1 MFGSGV
7 ESSYMVCPVIRA
19 RSHYTYGV
27 VMYTEDAPIK
37 MSSVLKS
44 KIDEFNSAF
53 KLGIDLGTKNGGVAL
68 VKDNKI
74 IFARTFLDYHKTDLS
89 KRRAHRRNRR
99 SRRAKEK
106 RLARLRSWILRHK
119 VNGKQ
124 LSDPYKYKVNEH
136 DIPIYR
142 KGEKP
147 SQIKGEIN
155 WINVLKS
162 GKNVSSEAF
171 VKALITI
178 FTKRGQS
185 YDKYEIMG
193 LNDKEFL
200 KFIQERTTVS
210 QEEYNELLDEL
221 NSRHDNGSYSDIIYE
236 QTQDHISKITENP
249 GEKINEK
256 SRDTREKEL
265 EEVIKVFCSRN
276 GIEKE
281 GNTWVPELKHI
292 LNKRVRQ
299 ARFKN
304 RILIR
309 CNICDKPTP
318 SKRNLQ
324 VRELNYLDAVRNFL
338 KAGRID
344 ESFSLIDYYKDL
356 YKSAKPIRDKILSNG
371 ELNEN
376 EKLDKKKIIH
386 KILPNTYRSKNQFIL
401 SKQKNMK
408 IQIVD
413 LLFNKL
419 YGRSRYCKDHLKA
432 RAEGK
437 DIEKGRHGSIG
448 KRHDRNVTLMN
459 HDKRVLNL
467 IEQLLF
473 KEDKELAEK
482 LNKLGIKYISIEAPE
497 PKTKRAKKGNIIKR
511 DSRKLKEK
519 LFDANHGVCIYTGEI
534 LDKAK
539 INEYQVDHI
548 FPKSRDGP
556 SIQDN
561 CVITTNI
568 TNKSKGNLTPW
579 EWLGID
585 NQKWDAFEARCNKF
599 YREGKLSGRKL
610 ELLLNKSNEYPENN
624 PTELTRV
631 GARIGNFQQEL
642 IGLFKRYGLEEPQ
655 TLFNNGKPIIQIVRG
670 NETQKLRRL
679 WGTTNPDFVP
689 LLKDRAATL
698 NHAEDAAIAASM
710 PPKIWR
716 EQIYRYVAKFN
727 GGKERPDFAIPNIAP
742 HLVEYTRNRISPL
755 ISVLGSTHYTWKTSI
770 MDDTFYIQYNARA
783 NYDKIYKQSSKNV
796 TTHESDNESTTS
808 NSKPILLKNEHQLKK
823 GKKYYHKSIN
833 GTRYFLESQLG
844 GTLLDIKPKDGPKRC
859 IQINPVFSEIILTDG
874 IILRRP
880 IQPLLDLYISGKLD
894 LQSISNELL
903 KKSLESYATSNQNLG
918 PHVSIK
924 LHDIIYLDKTETHEK
939 GYFIIT
945 KLGKSIVMMPEERV
959 KVYNDAYK
967 KIPKEDTDN
976 AEIQNTKKEKG
987 NMNLTL
993 SRKDIAFLINS
1004 KPPHSQT

>member
-1 MFGSGV
+1 MFGSGMG
-7 ESSYMVCPVIRA
+7 SSYMVCPVIRA
-19 RSHYTYGV
+19 RSHYDYGV
-27 VMYTEDAPIK
+27 AMYTEDAHIK

-74 IFARTFLDYHKTDLS
+74 ILARTFLDYHDTDLS
-89 KRRAHRRNRR
+89 TRRAHRRNRR

-106 RLARLRSWILRHK
+106 RIARLRSWILRHK
-119 VNGKQ
+119 ANGQK
-124 LSDPYKYKVNEH
+124 LPDPYKYKVSGQ
-136 DIPIYR
+136 DIPFYR

-147 SQIKGEIN
+147 SQIRGEMN
-155 WINVLKS
+155 WVNVVKS
-162 GKNVSSEAF
+162 GKNISSEAF

-178 FTKRGQS
+178 FMKRGQS
-185 YDKYEIMG
+185 YDKYEIIG

-210 QEEYNELLDEL
+210 QEEHDELLDEL
-221 NSRHDNGSYSDIIYE
+221 NARYNNGSYSSLEYE
-236 QTQDHISKITENP
+236 HAKEHISKLMDNHD
-249 GEKINEK
+249 EKTNEK
-256 SRDTREKEL
+256 SRKAREKEL
-265 EEVIKVFCSRN
+265 EEVVKVFCSRN
-276 GIEKE
+276 NIEKE
-281 GNTWVPELKHI
+281 ANTWISELKHI

-324 VRELNYLDAVRNFL
+324 VRELNYLDVVRNFL

-344 ESFSLIDYYKDL
+344 ESSSLIEYYVDL

-371 ELNEN
+371 ELSED
-376 EKLDKKKIIH
+376 EKLDKKKIIR
-386 KILPNTYRSKNQFIL
+386 KILPNAYCSENQFIL

-437 DIEKGRHGSIG
+437 DIEEGRHGSIG

-459 HDKRVLNL
+459 HDKRVINL
-467 IEQLLF
+467 IEKLLF

-482 LNKLGIKYISIEAPE
+482 LNKVGIKYISIEAPE
-497 PKTKRAKKGNIIKR
+497 PKTKRAKKGRTVER
-511 DSRKLKEK
+511 DPRKLKEK
-519 LFDANHGVCIYTGEI
+519 LFDAYNGICIYTGEI

-539 INEYQVDHI
+539 ISEYQVDHI

-561 CVITTNI
+561 CVITTSI
-568 TNKSKGNLTPW
+568 TNKSKGNMTPW
-579 EWLGID
+579 EWFGTD
-585 NQKWDAFEARCNKF
+585 NQKWNAFEARCNKF
-599 YREGKLSGRKL
+599 YREGNLSRRKL
-610 ELLLNKSNEYPENN
+610 ELLLNKGNEYPENN
-624 PTELTRV
+624 PTELARV

-642 IGLFKRYGLEEPQ
+642 IELFKRYGLEEPQ
-655 TLFNNGKPIIQIVRG
+655 TLFSNGKPVIQVVRG

-689 LLKDRAATL
+689 PLKDRSATS
-698 NHAEDAAIAASM
+698 NHAEDAAIAASI

-716 EQIYRYVAKFN
+716 EQIYRYEAKFH
-727 GGKERPDFAIPNIAP
+727 GGKERPDFAIPYIAP
-742 HLVEYTRNRISPL
+742 HWVEYARNRITAL
-755 ISVLGSTHYTWKTSI
+755 ISVLGNTHYNWKTCI
-770 MDDTFYIQYNARA
+770 IDDTFYKRYNERA
-783 NYDKIYKQSSKNV
+783 IYDKIYKQPSKKV
-796 TTHESDNESTTS
+796 TGSPESDTKHAESDT
-808 NSKPILLKNEHQLKK
+808 KPILLENEHYLKK
-823 GKKYYHKSIN
+823 GRKYYHKFIKEK
-833 GTRYFLESQLG
+833 RYFLESQPG
-844 GTLLDIKPKDGPKRC
+844 GTLVDIKPKDGPRRR
-859 IQINPVFSEIILTDG
+859 IQISPVFSEIILTDRV
-874 IILRRP
+874 IWRRP
-880 IQPLLDLYISGKLD
+880 IQPLLDLYVSGKLD
-894 LQSISNELL
+894 PQSISNELL
-903 KKSLESYATSNQNLG
+903 KKSLESYATHNQDLG

-924 LHDIIYLDKTETHEK
+924 LHDIIYLDKTGAHEK
-939 GYFIIT
+939 GYFIIK
-945 KLGKSIVMMPEERV
+945 KLGKSIVMVSEERV

-967 KIPKEDTDN
+967 NIPKEDTDS
-976 AEIQNTKKEKG
+976 AKIQDKKREKD
-987 NMNLTL
+987 NSAITL
-993 SRKDIAFLINS
+993 SRKDITFLINS
-1004 KPPHSQT
+1004 KSHSQT